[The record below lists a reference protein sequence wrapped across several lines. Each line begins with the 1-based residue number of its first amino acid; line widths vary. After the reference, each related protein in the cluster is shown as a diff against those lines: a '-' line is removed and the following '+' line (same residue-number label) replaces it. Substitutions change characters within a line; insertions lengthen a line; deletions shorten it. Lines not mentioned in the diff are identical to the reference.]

1 MKNLTLRNIT
11 KACHG
16 EYRGPEN
23 LLDKEVAGV
32 TIDSRKV
39 EKDYLFIAIDGERVN
54 AHKFIPDTIEKGAM
68 CVISHEDLGETD
80 FPYILDGRH
89 QQTRAREQ
97 VAVHRGQ
104 ARNLVLG
111 DLAGR
116 DTGAAVR
123 GARVE
128 GEEVVRAPHR
138 QQQSGDQG
146 KLARVPGIGA
156 GHLGVPPVSGRN
168 LLGAR

>member
-80 FPYILDGRH
+80 FPYILVES
-89 QQTRAREQ
+89 T
-97 VAVHRGQ
+97 GQ
-104 ARNLVLG
+104 ALL
-111 DLAGR
+111 DTAKLYR
-116 DTGAAVR
+116 DSFDIK
-123 GARVE
+123 
-128 GEEVVRAPHR
+128 VVRNHR
-138 QQQSGDQG
+138 KCRKDKHKGNDCFCTVSEILCHI
-146 KLARVPGIGA
+146 KHLETSTMKGA
-156 GHLGVPPVSGRN
+156 SN
-168 LLGAR
+168 YNFCNE

>member
-54 AHKFIPDTIEKGAM
+54 AHKFIPDVMTKG
-68 CVISHEDLGETD
+68 S
-80 FPYILDGRH
+80 
-89 QQTRAREQ
+89 
-97 VAVHRGQ
+97 
-104 ARNLVLG
+104 
-111 DLAGR
+111 LA
-116 DTGAAVR
+116 TM
-123 GARVE
+123 
-128 GEEVVRAPHR
+128 
-138 QQQSGDQG
+138 
-146 KLARVPGIGA
+146 
-156 GHLGVPPVSGRN
+156 SGRE
-168 LLGAR
+168 LPEAASTSAEY